1 MVIAVYPGTFDPVTN
16 GHLDIIHR
24 ATRLFDKLIVAVA
37 LNKGKNPL
45 FSSNERINLIQ
56 SAVEK
61 HPYQNK
67 IQVLGFDSLLVEFCK
82 QHQANVILRGLRAV
96 SDFEYEFQLS
106 CMNRK
111 LDKQIETLFLP
122 TTEQNAYISSSLVKE
137 VARLGGNISEFIP
150 SNVRAELLKK
160 MS

>member
-37 LNKGKNPL
+37 SNKGKDPL
-45 FSSNERINLIQ
+45 FSNHERIKLIQ
-56 SAVEK
+56 SSIAEL
-61 HPYQNK
+61 PCQNK
-67 IQVLGFDSLLVEFCK
+67 IQVLGFDTLLVDFCK

-106 CMNRK
+106 GMNKK
-111 LDKQIETLFLP
+111 LNKEIETLFLP

-137 VARLGGNISEFIP
+137 IARLGGDISEFIP
-150 SNVRAELLKK
+150 SNVRAELLIKI
-160 MS
+160 S